1 MRIASAAV
9 LAPVAIYLV
18 YRGGWAFTGLVMLA
32 AVLMTYEWARLVR
45 GSHLNADYII
55 HAVTAI
61 VSIGLAGA
69 DKPLLGLLA
78 ALAGVVLALVVVI
91 LRGQGRRWPM
101 IGFPYILLPCIA
113 IVWLRS
119 GGEWGMLTLY
129 WLLAVVWATDIMAFV
144 AGRTIGGPKL
154 APRFSPAKT
163 WSGLL
168 GGMAGAAVA
177 GAATSL
183 ILNLDVA
190 VLLALISGGI
200 AVIAQIGDIAES
212 ALKRY
217 AHVKDSSHLIPGH
230 GGVLDRVDGLIF
242 AAVAAALAA
251 LIGVLTEQGQGIGL
265 GVFVV

>member
-1 MRIASAAV
+1 
-9 LAPVAIYLV
+9 
-18 YRGGWAFTGLVMLA
+18 
-32 AVLMTYEWARLVR
+32 
-45 GSHLNADYII
+45 
-55 HAVTAI
+55 
-61 VSIGLAGA
+61 
-69 DKPLLGLLA
+69 
-78 ALAGVVLALVVVI
+78 VVVI

-183 ILNLDVA
+183 ILDLDVA